1 MSTIIGLVSTFRLP
15 LQIHHTLASLL
26 DFLMPSLLSNVQS
39 AAPWLLFWTF
49 YRLLSTPTSNCTSQQ
64 KVDTTLYFYT
74 SFNEHNTPYT
84 DLESDN
90 SESMPDVL
98 H

>member
-1 MSTIIGLVSTFRLP
+1 M
-15 LQIHHTLASLL
+15 LQIIYLLGLYVNRNFEVSVFL
-26 DFLMPSLLSNVQS
+26 DFLLPSLHFNVQS
-39 AAPWLLFWTF
+39 AAP
-49 YRLLSTPTSNCTSQQ
+49 CTSQQ

-84 DLESDN
+84 VLESDN